1 MAINPQAP
9 IYPETDIA
17 LLQNG
22 AQPILTVPMSPYSSP
37 DFQVPNDQVF
47 PEVDITMLPGVP
59 GQRGPAGP
67 IGAPGPVGST
77 GATGPTGP
85 AGPSGQSFSYTPPDA
100 RSTWTITH
108 NLGFYPNIRVQDSF
122 GTEYF
127 GTVTYNNTNQVT
139 LTFSSAVY
147 ATAYLT

>member
-1 MAINPQAP
+1 MAINPDAP
-9 IYPETDIA
+9 IYPEADIA

-22 AQPILTVPMSPYSSP
+22 AQPILTVPAPPYSSP

-47 PEVDITMLPGVP
+47 PEVDISMLPGVP

-67 IGAPGPVGST
+67 AGPTGPT
-77 GATGPTGP
+77 GATGPTGPTGP

-100 RSTWTITH
+100 RTTWIIAH
-108 NLGFYPNIRVQDSF
+108 NLGFFPNVRIQDSF